1 LKEIFSNLQNPDRVF
16 GKLDALKAV
25 VAFKGLRPQLGDVV
39 GGQVQLDQDL
49 QIAKGVFVDSP
60 KLNKLYD

>member
-1 LKEIFSNLQNPDRVF
+1 LKEIFPNLQNPDRVF

-25 VAFKGLRPQLGDVV
+25 VAFEGLRPQLGDVV

-60 KLNKLYD
+60 KLNK